1 MTDHRQFEPA
11 KCGFRETL
19 QATCVL
25 LAVWAIAGEAPAQ
38 PLACGGDYVCLPEV
52 LATEPTSFWDELPVF
67 ARAVNAA
74 AVSRC
79 PAIPVSV
86 VAGSPEEGD
95 VACSAAR
102 TALELLG
109 RCRIHPRK
117 PFDVHIVDEVRHP
130 QNGAIFGLYDPFQQ
144 RAVVARP
151 STLPALV
158 EGTPYAI
165 LPPVDFYRSL
175 IVHEVVH
182 AVMHQN
188 LNRRAST
195 HAAYEYP
202 AYALQIESLPP
213 EVRDGFLQSFDQQA
227 VRAASLF
234 NDAVL
239 LFDPFFFAARAY
251 HHFKD
256 ATDGCAHISALLDG
270 EVDFIAST
278 QM

>member
-1 MTDHRQFEPA
+1 M
-11 KCGFRETL
+11 
-19 QATCVL
+19 
-25 LAVWAIAGEAPAQ
+25 
-38 PLACGGDYVCLPEV
+38 
-52 LATEPTSFWDELPVF
+52 
-67 ARAVNAA
+67 NAA

-151 STLPALV
+151 STLRRWSKVPH
-158 EGTPYAI
+158 TPSSA
-165 LPPVDFYRSL
+165 VDFYRSL

-202 AYALQIESLPP
+202 AYALQIELLPP
-213 EVRDGFLQSFDQQA
+213 EVRNGFLQSFDQQA